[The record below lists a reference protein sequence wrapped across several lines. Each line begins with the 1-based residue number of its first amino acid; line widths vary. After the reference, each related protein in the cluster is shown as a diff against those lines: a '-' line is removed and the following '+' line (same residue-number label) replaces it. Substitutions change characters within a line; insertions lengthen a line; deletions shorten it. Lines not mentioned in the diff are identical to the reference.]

1 MNNRI
6 ANFKVVCLLE
16 LSQSAT
22 SRLFPEVVFKNE
34 KLYSESAKCYGLDLS
49 KAVSNKEG
57 CIAFFEIKK
66 KSLDQLA
73 VNEMNL

>member
-1 MNNRI
+1 MPLYKIMNNRI

-34 KLYSESAKCYGLDLS
+34 KLYLLAGGWEGKVLYVESQHYVIYEPRDS
-49 KAVSNKEG
+49 SY
-57 CIAFFEIKK
+57 
-66 KSLDQLA
+66 
-73 VNEMNL
+73 